1 MDKTSFLAPLMES
14 RWRKKSSQ
22 EITKCLMVKI
32 DPFYQ
37 KFQVKIL
44 GFPTDICNSNRSTK
58 VVLKTFFGPKAQI
71 QGERMIFYP
80 RLRKDVIK
88 LSKNLM
94 PIDRHL
100 PREKKRF
107 FVRPGRSGSDWCQS
121 LHNYTTMHQKNLK
134 ISRADEYKIRAHS
147 HGSRLCPL
155 TRQKNEEK
163 TRIFTFFCFKNA
175 FPGFIKGQDFL
186 LFFKKL
192 PKKSS

>member
-1 MDKTSFLAPLMES
+1 MDETSFLAPLMES

-71 QGERMIFYP
+71 QGERIIFYP

-100 PREKKRF
+100 PRKKKRF

-163 TRIFTFFCFKNA
+163 NQNIYL
-175 FPGFIKGQDFL
+175 FL
-186 LFFKKL
+186 LQKRFPRLHKGTRFFVTF
-192 PKKSS
+192 